1 MQHKSLLQKL
11 KYPAHVF
18 AAICRK
24 LYFLFPN
31 DHFYLRLIYYLE
43 MGEKLD
49 LKHPKAFSEKLQWL
63 KLYDRNPEYTKM
75 VDKVTA
81 KEYVATKIGDEYII
95 PTLGVWDRVEDIKWE
110 KLPDKFVIKT
120 SHGGGGGSVFLCKDK
135 SSIDIKSI
143 SNKLRRALKSNIY
156 RQYRE
161 WPYKN
166 VKPRVIAEEYLEDE
180 TGSDL
185 KDYKVFCC
193 NGVPKLIKVNYD
205 VTTDYKSNWY
215 SPSWD
220 YVKGTTV
227 NDPSHEE
234 IHIKKPYLLDELLDK
249 AKALSSNIPFLRVD
263 FYILS
268 SGLKF
273 GELTFYPGSGFEK
286 FEPKSFD
293 EEIGAWIDC
302 NH

>member
-81 KEYVATKIGDEYII
+81 KEYVATKI
-95 PTLGVWDRVEDIKWE
+95 
-110 KLPDKFVIKT
+110 
-120 SHGGGGGSVFLCKDK
+120 
-135 SSIDIKSI
+135 IKSI